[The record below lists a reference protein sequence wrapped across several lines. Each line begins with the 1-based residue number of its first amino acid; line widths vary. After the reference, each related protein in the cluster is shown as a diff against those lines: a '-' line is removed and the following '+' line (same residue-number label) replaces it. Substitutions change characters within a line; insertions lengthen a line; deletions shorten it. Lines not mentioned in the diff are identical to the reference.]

1 MEQINF
7 LSRAKIEKQQSKQT
21 DSSHIAQPKVDIAGA
36 KLEELDIDT
45 VSLSKNNNGKFDIS
59 ECIKNFAKGVIS
71 PLTAII
77 KHPLMTIGVVG
88 VTIAACQLIP
98 VLGPILAIGFGGLSV
113 FQLGKGIYDV
123 VKNYKNKNYDN
134 AEKSFEK
141 VGQGTV
147 GVAMSVL
154 GLKQSAKIAKEAK
167 LMAEL
172 NTNTLTQAQREA
184 IALEVKNG
192 TKLDAIKEV
201 GSLFTT
207 KNGLKAVGRQFK
219 PSAIKTRLIEIR
231 EFLKGNRFET
241 KEIEI
246 EGKRLKNKAEEFRKT
261 PEGIRRATLTDE
273 EIQAEAQA
281 TLDKA
286 FDELGVPKD
295 QRPVLELVKGTETS
309 GGSYSSQNHKIEF
322 STEGYKSGTF
332 EMGDVIMHEATHCKE
347 ALLRAGLPQERVD
360 EIVKQELISRIKNG
374 ESEKI
379 IKKGGFLDPEMM
391 DPPKLPDNMKT
402 DFIEFAKENLYKRN
416 TPSDISAKLETMI
429 DKYPEFINQFS
440 SRDEALKV
448 LNDYATSH
456 NLRFN
461 AYSNVN
467 VTKRSY
473 GYYASREII
482 KPTLTEEEVALA
494 EKSLAESI
502 ATLEGNGRIS
512 GLNGLFAG
520 ESGFNQY
527 QFSPEEVLAQKN
539 GNNFLIKTLTSKL
552 DSMKKAGTLTPEQEA
567 YMSGLIEKAKLVIE
581 YKTKGLKY
589 YNLYTEMINNPS
601 NKELAAKVEA
611 MASELKAIEQVI
623 TPEEY
628 EIIKR
633 VIKVPDV
640 FSPDLLTTMIPI
652 SALPAA
658 DIIAGDAK

>member
-1 MEQINF
+1 M
-7 LSRAKIEKQQSKQT
+7 
-21 DSSHIAQPKVDIAGA
+21 
-36 KLEELDIDT
+36 
-45 VSLSKNNNGKFDIS
+45 
-59 ECIKNFAKGVIS
+59 
-71 PLTAII
+71 
-77 KHPLMTIGVVG
+77 
-88 VTIAACQLIP
+88 
-98 VLGPILAIGFGGLSV
+98 
-113 FQLGKGIYDV
+113 
-123 VKNYKNKNYDN
+123 
-134 AEKSFEK
+134 
-141 VGQGTV
+141 
-147 GVAMSVL
+147 
-154 GLKQSAKIAKEAK
+154 
-167 LMAEL
+167 
-172 NTNTLTQAQREA
+172 
-184 IALEVKNG
+184 
-192 TKLDAIKEV
+192 
-201 GSLFTT
+201 
-207 KNGLKAVGRQFK
+207 
-219 PSAIKTRLIEIR
+219 
-231 EFLKGNRFET
+231 
-241 KEIEI
+241 
-246 EGKRLKNKAEEFRKT
+246 
-261 PEGIRRATLTDE
+261 
-273 EIQAEAQA
+273 
-281 TLDKA
+281 LDKA

-309 GGSYSSQNHKIEF
+309 GGNYSRGNHRVQF

-332 EMGDVIMHEATHCKE
+332 EMEDVLMHEATHCKE

-374 ESEKI
+374 ESERI
-379 IKKGGFLDPEMM
+379 IKKGGFLGPEMM

-448 LNDYATSH
+448 LNDYAASH
-456 NLRFN
+456 ELRFN

-467 VTKRSY
+467 VRTRSS

-502 ATLEGNGRIS
+502 ATIEGNGRVS

-520 ESGFNQY
+520 EKGFNQY

-552 DSMKKAGTLTPEQEA
+552 DSMKNAGTLTPEQEA
-567 YMSGLIEKAKLVIE
+567 YMSSLIEKAKLVIE
-581 YKTKGLKY
+581 YKTKGLEY

-611 MASELKAIEQVI
+611 MASELKAIKQVI

-633 VIKVPDV
+633 VIKLPDV

-652 SALPAA
+652 SALPTA
-658 DIIAGDAK
+658 DIIAGDAN